1 MEFFIWCWIWD
12 RRLLCGLSH
21 GRALFIYLWLI
32 PMIVSIGV
40 LPYALYQR
48 FEETSDTTDEKC
60 NKITEVRE
68 LGELLKTFIYIE
80 EGILCL
86 SILTCFGMVMKT
98 RSIFNR
104 LIVKQKG
111 AICSQAL

>member
-1 MEFFIWCWIWD
+1 
-12 RRLLCGLSH
+12 
-21 GRALFIYLWLI
+21 
-32 PMIVSIGV
+32 MIVSIGV

-86 SILTCFGMVMKT
+86 SILTCFGMVLKT